1 MSSVNKVTIL
11 GRVGKDAEV
20 RYTSDNKPIANL
32 SIATSESWKDS
43 RGNKQEKTEWHKT
56 VVFGALADVVKK
68 YVKKGDLLYIVGKL
82 QTRKWQ
88 GQDGKDVYTTEVV
101 VDMRGE
107 LVMLGGNRGNG
118 SGDAV
123 DATEAKPAQNA
134 HDDFDA
140 NSIPF

>member
-11 GRVGKDAEV
+11 GRVGKDPDV

-43 RGNKQEKTEWHKT
+43 HGNKQEKTDWHKT

-88 GQDGKDVYTTEVV
+88 GQDGKDVYTTEIV

-107 LVMLGGNRGNG
+107 LVMLGGGNG
-118 SGDAV
+118 NGERKA
-123 DATEAKPAQNA
+123 EAKAEKPVAQA
-134 HDDFDA
+134 EQSAFDDD
-140 NSIPF
+140 IPF